1 MRGFKWLGCLALV
14 AGIAVGC
21 AQSDPGITT
30 AVKTKFA
37 SDDVVKAHQINVDTK
52 DRIVTLSGSVDSGT
66 ARERAVQLARATN
79 GVASVVDNLV
89 VTPPAAST
97 SGIGD
102 RITTT
107 TSDAA
112 DKVGDTAK
120 GVGTVM
126 SDAAITSAVK
136 TKFLADT
143 HVSGLKIDVDTK
155 DGVVTLTGNVPAA
168 ERDRAVTIARETSG
182 VKSVMNH
189 LK

>member
-1 MRGFKWLGCLALV
+1 MRGFKWLGCLALA

-37 SDDVVKAHQINVDTK
+37 ADDVVKAHQINVDTK
-52 DRIVTLSGSVDSGT
+52 DRIVTLSGSVDTGN
-66 ARERAVQLARATN
+66 ARERAVQLARATD
-79 GVASVVDNLV
+79 GVASVVDNLI

-102 RITTT
+102 TISTT

-112 DKVGDTAK
+112 DRVGGAMKET
-120 GVGTVM
+120 GGVM

-155 DGVVTLTGNVPAA
+155 DGVVTLSGTVPAA
-168 ERDRAVTIARETSG
+168 ERDRAVAMARDTSG
-182 VKSVMNH
+182 VKSVVNRM
-189 LK
+189 K

>member
-1 MRGFKWLGCLALV
+1 MQGFKWLGCLALV

-52 DRIVTLSGSVDSGT
+52 EGIVTLSGSVDSSNS
-66 ARERAVQLARATN
+66 RERAVQLARATD
-79 GVASVVDNLV
+79 GVASVVDNLI
-89 VTPPAAST
+89 VTPAAAPT

-102 RITTT
+102 TTSTT

-112 DKVGDTAK
+112 DRAGNAMKDT
-120 GVGTVM
+120 GGVM

-143 HVSGLKIDVDTK
+143 RVSGLKIDVDTK
-155 DGVVTLTGNVPAA
+155 DGVVTLTGTVPAA
-168 ERDRAVTIARETSG
+168 ERDHALALARETSG
-182 VKSVMNH
+182 VRSVVNR

>member
-1 MRGFKWLGCLALV
+1 MQGFKWLGCLALV

-37 SDDVVKAHQINVDTK
+37 SDDVVKAHQINVDTQEG
-52 DRIVTLSGSVDSGT
+52 IVTLSGSVDSST
-66 ARERAVQLARATN
+66 SRERAVQLARATD
-79 GVASVVDNLV
+79 GVASVVDNLI

-102 RITTT
+102 T

-112 DKVGDTAK
+112 DRAGNTMKETG
-120 GVGTVM
+120 GVM

-143 HVSGLKIDVDTK
+143 RVSGLKIDVDTK
-155 DGVVTLTGNVPAA
+155 DGVVTLSGAVPAA
-168 ERDRAVTIARETSG
+168 ERDRALALARETSG
-182 VKSVMNH
+182 VRSVVNQM
-189 LK
+189 K